1 VLFESDPERAR
12 ALAREHLHL
21 YLNTPYNIAKFRR
34 LGYSEEDLAAG
45 GSDRFVDDFV
55 FWGDLDTI
63 VRKLR
68 AHINAGADHVAV
80 QVIGI
85 APGES
90 AMPYWRL
97 LTPALQPW
105 HAAP

>member
-1 VLFESDPERAR
+1 M
-12 ALAREHLHL
+12 
-21 YLNTPYNIAKFRR
+21 
-34 LGYSEEDLAAG
+34 
-45 GSDRFVDDFV
+45 

-68 AHINAGADHVAV
+68 AHVDAGADHVAV
-80 QVIGI
+80 QMIGI

-97 LTPALQPW
+97 LTSALQPQN
-105 HAAP
+105 AAL